1 MSTKAEQSHK
11 NRVAALGCIVCR
23 NLGHGQSPA
32 EIHHVRFQQGMGQ
45 RASDFEVLP
54 LCYLHHRGGIHG
66 VSFHAGQRTWEVEYG
81 TEAQLL
87 EQVSKLL
94 GVTA

>member
-1 MSTKAEQSHK
+1 MSQAEQRHK
-11 NRVAALGCIVCR
+11 DAVARLGCIVCS

-32 EIHHVRFQQGMGQ
+32 EIHHVRFEQGLSQ

-66 VSFHAGQRTWEVEYG
+66 VSFHAGRRTWEVKYG
-81 TEAQLL
+81 TEAELL
-87 EQVSKLL
+87 EQVRGLL
-94 GVTA
+94 GV